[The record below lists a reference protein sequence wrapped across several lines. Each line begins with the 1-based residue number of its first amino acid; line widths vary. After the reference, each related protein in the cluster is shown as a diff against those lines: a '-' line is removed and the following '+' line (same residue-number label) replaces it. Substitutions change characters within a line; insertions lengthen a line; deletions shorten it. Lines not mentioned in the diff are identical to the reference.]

1 MTSQMRHDRDPRA
14 LIGSDRVEGTAV
26 YRPDGTL
33 IGTIDRVMIGKDTG
47 IVAYAVLSLGG
58 FLGFGAD
65 HAPLPWSLLHYDKA
79 RDGFIVDLDET
90 ELRSLLC
97 RLDGAGAPVKPAQPA
112 KAATPPKK
120 PVYHADPSML

>member
-33 IGTIDRVMIGKDTG
+33 LGTIDRVMIGKETG

-65 HAPLPWSLLHYDKA
+65 HAPLPWSLLHYDSD
-79 RDGFIVDLDET
+79 RDGFVVDLDET

-97 RLDGAGAPVKPAQPA
+97 RLDTQGAPVKPAPA
-112 KAATPPKK
+112 KAAAAPKK
-120 PVYHADPSML
+120 PIYHADPSML

>member
-33 IGTIDRVMIGKDTG
+33 IGTIDRVMIGKETG
-47 IVAYAVLSLGG
+47 IVAYAVISLGG

-65 HAPLPWSLLHYDKA
+65 HAPIPWSLLHYDQD
-79 RDGFIVDLDET
+79 RDGFVIDLDET
-90 ELRSLLC
+90 DLRTLLC
-97 RLDGAGAPVKPAQPA
+97 RLDSQGQPVPPPAARPA
-112 KAATPPKK
+112 APPKK
-120 PVYHADPSML
+120 PIYRADPSIL